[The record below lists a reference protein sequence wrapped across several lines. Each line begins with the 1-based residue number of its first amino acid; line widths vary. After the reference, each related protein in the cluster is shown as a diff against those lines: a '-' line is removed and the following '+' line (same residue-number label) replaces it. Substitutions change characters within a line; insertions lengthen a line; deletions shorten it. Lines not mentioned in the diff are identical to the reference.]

1 MRIKHTGKI
10 ADNFYALGNQAV
22 PVYLLDGQ
30 MPVLFEAGF
39 TSLALLYEKEIKEI
53 LGNRSPCYLFLTHSH
68 FDHIG
73 AAHYLKTV
81 WPEMKIAGSSK
92 IGEVLARPNALKLI
106 IQLNK
111 EAIQAAQSWGV
122 TSVYEKPFSPFDLDF
137 NVSSGQVIDL
147 GENSSVKVIY
157 TPGHTWDCMSYWMPK
172 QKILI
177 AGEAVGCDDGT
188 GDIVTEFLV
197 DYDQYRKSLKK
208 LDQLDAEILCP
219 GHQIILTGLDSRD
232 YTRSSLR
239 QAADFVSMV
248 EGFLRSE
255 QGNLNHVVS
264 RVKVWQWD
272 PKPLP
277 KQPEPAYLLSTQ
289 TRVKKIW
296 ERMQKK
302 GREDKRTP

>member
-1 MRIKHTGKI
+1 MRIKRTGKI
-10 ADNFYALGNQAV
+10 ADDFYALGNQAV

-53 LGNRSPCYLFLTHSH
+53 LGSRAPCYLFLTHSH

-73 AAHYLKTV
+73 AAHYLKNV

-92 IGEVLARPNALKLI
+92 IGEVLARPNAVELI
-106 IQLNK
+106 IKLNT

-122 TSVYEKPFSPFDLDF
+122 TSIYEKPFSPFDLDF
-137 NVSSGQVIDL
+137 TVSSGQVIDL
-147 GENSSVKVIY
+147 GENSSVKVIH
-157 TPGHTWDCMSYWMPK
+157 TPGHTWDSMSYWLPEK
-172 QKILI
+172 KILI
-177 AGEAVGCDDGT
+177 AGEAVGCDDGY

-197 DYDQYRKSLKK
+197 DYDQYRTSLEK
-208 LDQLDAEILCP
+208 LAQLDAEILCP
-219 GHQIILTGLDSRD
+219 GHKIILTGPDSKD

-248 EGFLRSE
+248 EGFLQSE
-255 QGNLNHVVS
+255 PGNIKHVVL
-264 RVKVWQWD
+264 RVKAWQWD

-277 KQPEPAYLLSTQ
+277 KQPEPAYLLNTQ

-296 ERMQKK
+296 ERMQKR
-302 GREDKRTP
+302 GRENQ